1 MVLENILAAMGVE
14 TGSKMWESA
23 LEKLD
28 QSDEQIT
35 AEELAGMAVLKSYG
49 DLHPELG
56 DSVEASKAFVE
67 DYETLRYAG
76 VPGGEAYEIAQFI
89 YLPRMYL
96 VNSGLLNE
104 EFALNLDED
113 LIDVIVE
120 NGLTLFLDSLGV
132 SKSDD
137 LVFDIAAVEDH
148 LAGSDRVG
156 FD

>member
-1 MVLENILAAMGVE
+1 MVLESILASLSVQ
-14 TGSKMWESA
+14 TGSKVWESA

-49 DLHPELG
+49 DIHPELG
-56 DSVEASKAFVE
+56 ESVEASKAFVE

-89 YLPRMYL
+89 YMPRIYL
-96 VNSGLLNE
+96 VNSGLFDQ
-104 EFALNLDED
+104 EFVLELDEEH
-113 LIDVIVE
+113 IEVIVE
-120 NGLTLFLDSLGV
+120 NGLTVFLDSLGV

-148 LAGSDRVG
+148 IAGSKRVG